1 MKLESIKNKFQY
13 NSPVILTFTL
23 ISLGVYFLGGLSNQK
38 ITRFLFSVYRTSIL
52 DPLQYIR
59 VFTHVFGHVNWQ
71 HFAGN
76 FTIILLIGPMVEEK
90 YGSKIIIEMIL
101 ITAGVT
107 GILNVMFFPHV
118 MLLGASGIA
127 FMFILLGSFVN
138 VEKGKIPLTFLII
151 LFIFLGKEIVQ
162 GILSQDNISQF
173 AHIIGGGCGSI
184 FGYLYN
190 KRS

>member
-1 MKLESIKNKFQY
+1 MKLEGIKNKFQY

-23 ISLGVYFLGGLSNQK
+23 ISLGAYFLGWLSHGN
-38 ITRFLFSVYRTSIL
+38 ITKFLFSVYRTSVL

-59 VFTHVFGHVNWQ
+59 IFTHVFGHVNWQ
-71 HFAGN
+71 HFVGN

-107 GILNVMFFPHV
+107 GILNVLFFPQI

-138 VEKGKIPLTFLII
+138 VEKGKIPLTFIII
-151 LFIFLGKEIVQ
+151 LFVFLGKEIVQ
-162 GILSQDNISQF
+162 GILSKDNISQF

-190 KRS
+190 KRG